1 MQDMAVIEPDM
12 GEIPLHKFILLVEDN
27 EIFANLLIEIIMQ
40 YTSWQVEH
48 VVDGQS
54 ALNVVE
60 HIQPDLLILDYHLPD
75 INGLELYER
84 IHTLYDRSVYTAI
97 PTIFA
102 SCDFPETA
110 LMHMKTLR
118 LDKPFS
124 IQQFLNAVQMMLD
137 CDGMIDDRSVMMEMK
152 EFMGN
157 M

>member
-1 MQDMAVIEPDM
+1 MQDMALLEQYTE
-12 GEIPLHKFILLVEDN
+12 EIPLHKFILLVEDN
-27 EIFANLLIEIIMQ
+27 EVFADFLVEIISY
-40 YTSWQVEH
+40 YTSWQIEH

-54 ALNVVE
+54 ALEVVE

-84 IHTLYDRSVYTAI
+84 IHALYGRSVYTCIPI

-110 LMHMKTLR
+110 FMHMKTLH

-124 IQQFLNAVQMMLD
+124 IQQFLDAVQMML
-137 CDGMIDDRSVMMEMK
+137 
-152 EFMGN
+152 N
-157 M
+157 